1 MSKVINFKN
10 AELKSI
16 SDFLFSLK
24 LVGRASRGRNKLLVE
39 IERKAEAFYN
49 DLRELREE
57 CYQKNNESGK
67 SELKENFTADDV
79 DRKVNEVGQDLA
91 GVNIDEFSDKIKALY
106 QALDEYPEKL
116 EGLDAV
122 CYDRLMDLLE
132 EIEF

>member
-1 MSKVINFKN
+1 M
-10 AELKSI
+10 
-16 SDFLFSLK
+16 
-24 LVGRASRGRNKLLVE
+24 
-39 IERKAEAFYN
+39 
-49 DLRELREE
+49 
-57 CYQKNNESGK
+57 
-67 SELKENFTADDV
+67 
-79 DRKVNEVGQDLA
+79 NEVGQDLA